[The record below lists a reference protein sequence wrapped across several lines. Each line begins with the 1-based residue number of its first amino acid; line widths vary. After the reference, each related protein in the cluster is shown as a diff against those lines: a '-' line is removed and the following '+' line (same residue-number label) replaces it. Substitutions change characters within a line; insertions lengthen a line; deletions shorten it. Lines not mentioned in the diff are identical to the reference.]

1 MRHPRY
7 CLTVF
12 WSTSNPLLNH
22 FFQFDVENV
31 LHQLVCVCLRIY
43 SCSSV
48 YQCEWLSSFVKV
60 WLWLCES
67 PVKRETEILITR
79 RGVLW
84 TWFIGSII
92 NGVRFS
98 CHAWYFSSG
107 YTWGTLLM
115 NRQLERAPLCLLP
128 DWSPFNSVS
137 VSLIKCKM
145 NHQYLGPGNAEP
157 VILIV
162 IGWHELLGYICVC
175 VFVALDYIY
184 SVFSEAIN
192 KYAFWILI
200 PENSWFWFNVDI
212 SRLLCLMLM
221 CYRLPKFG
229 RVLIESFFLFLMH

>member
-1 MRHPRY
+1 MFKYQQPPS
-7 CLTVF
+7 LT
-12 WSTSNPLLNH
+12 T

-31 LHQLVCVCLRIY
+31 PRQSVCVCVCVRIY
-43 SCSSV
+43 SYSSV

-67 PVKRETEILITR
+67 PVERETEILITR

-107 YTWGTLLM
+107 YTWRTLLM

-128 DWSPFNSVS
+128 DWSPFNRISVS
-137 VSLIKCKM
+137 VIQCKM

-162 IGWHELLGYICVC
+162 IGCRKLLVNLYIYMCVC
-175 VFVALDYIY
+175 FWPLITFAVNYLTP
-184 SVFSEAIN
+184 SIN
-192 KYAFWILI
+192 THFEFLYLN
-200 PENSWFWFNVDI
+200 NSWIWFKVDV

-221 CYRLPKFG
+221 RYRLPKFG
-229 RVLIESFFLFLMH
+229 RLLIESFFFLFLMH

>member
-1 MRHPRY
+1 MWGFIPAALFTSVNDY
-7 CLTVF
+7 PCLLKYDSDYVSIQ
-12 WSTSNPLLNH
+12 W
-22 FFQFDVENV
+22 
-31 LHQLVCVCLRIY
+31 
-43 SCSSV
+43 
-48 YQCEWLSSFVKV
+48 
-60 WLWLCES
+60 
-67 PVKRETEILITR
+67 RETLITR

-115 NRQLERAPLCLLP
+115 NRQLERSPLCLLP

-162 IGWHELLGYICVC
+162 IGWHELLGYICVYVC
-175 VFVALDYIY
+175 VFVALDYICN
-184 SVFSEAIN
+184 VFSEAIN
-192 KYAFWILI
+192 KYAFWFLI
-200 PENSWFWFNVDI
+200 PE
-212 SRLLCLMLM
+212 
-221 CYRLPKFG
+221 KFL
-229 RVLIESFFLFLMH
+229 VLIQCWCL

>member
-7 CLTVF
+7 CLTVC
-12 WSTSNPLLNH
+12 WSTNNPLLHH
-22 FFQFDVENV
+22 FFSIWCRKCASSFGAC
-31 LHQLVCVCLRIY
+31 VCVCLRIY

-48 YQCEWLSSFVKV
+48 YQCEWLCSFVKV

-128 DWSPFNSVS
+128 DWSPFNSIS

-162 IGWHELLGYICVC
+162 IGWRELLGYMCVRLWPLITC
-175 VFVALDYIY
+175 AVYFLKP
-184 SVFSEAIN
+184 SIN
-192 KYAFWILI
+192 TRFEFLYLR
-200 PENSWFWFNVDI
+200 NSWFWFSVDV

-221 CYRLPKFG
+221 CRRLPKFG
-229 RVLIESFFLFLMH
+229 RVLIESFF